1 MRIASLALLCLALT
15 VIPAS
20 AQVLYSNGTPNLNA
34 IAWTINFGYAVS
46 DTFTLPGA
54 STINGFDMW
63 VWEAPGD
70 KALSVDWSITS
81 AEFGGTRYGGGTASV
96 TDTILTT
103 NQYGYQID
111 QLTGST
117 GGVALGGSGT
127 YWLNIQNAV
136 MQSGG
141 ALYWDENSGP
151 SQASENTIGSIP
163 SETFDITGYCADGA
177 NSPDCGPPTP
187 EPGSIMLFG
196 SGILG
201 IAGMLRRRL

>member
-1 MRIASLALLCLALT
+1 MNRKCTVLTLFCLALA

-34 IAWTINFGYAVS
+34 IAWTINFGYTVS
-46 DTFTLPGA
+46 DTFTLPGN
-54 STINGFDMW
+54 STITGFDMW

-70 KALSVDWSITS
+70 KALTVDWSITS
-81 AEFGGTRYGGGTASV
+81 AEFGGTTYSSGTASV

-111 QLTGST
+111 QLTGGT
-117 GGVALGGSGT
+117 GGVALARAT
-127 YWLNIQNAV
+127 YWLNMQNAV

-141 ALYWDENSGP
+141 ALYWDENSGA

-163 SETFDITGYCADGA
+163 SETFDITGYCADG
-177 NSPDCGPPTP
+177 DCGPPTP

-201 IAGMLRRRL
+201 IAGVLRRKRL